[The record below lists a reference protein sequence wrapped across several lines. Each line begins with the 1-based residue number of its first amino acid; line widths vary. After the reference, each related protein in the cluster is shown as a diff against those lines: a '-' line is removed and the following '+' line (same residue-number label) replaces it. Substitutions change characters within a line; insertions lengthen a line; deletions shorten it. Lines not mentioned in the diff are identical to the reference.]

1 MEQLIQSNFRLPS
14 SCTYCQNSD
23 INKNFKVLKQFE
35 QSKLYSLKAILN
47 EEEKSKLT
55 RKKYEKEKQTII
67 NLLIYILLLKFYL
80 LHQNT
85 VNI

>member
-23 INKNFKVLKQFE
+23 INKSFKVLKQFE

-47 EEEKSKLT
+47 EEEKPKLA
-55 RKKYEKEKQTII
+55 RIKYEKEEQTII